1 VSIKLAFVYII
12 ECFCTG
18 SHAKGIGVIE
28 INVIIHVA
36 LLGTPPNFFYTFAAM
51 ITAIFVCLIVLTVVL
66 ITLLLWC
73 IGAVTGI
80 QKRMNV
86 LLYTVS
92 YIDLI
97 QRKRFIRY
105 LDQLSRKMSCNE
117 DEMEDNQKQFL
128 FHLSQELTSEIKRM
142 EDDYKDLI

>member
-1 VSIKLAFVYII
+1 
-12 ECFCTG
+12 
-18 SHAKGIGVIE
+18 
-28 INVIIHVA
+28 
-36 LLGTPPNFFYTFAAM
+36 M
-51 ITAIFVCLIVLTVVL
+51 ITAIFICLVFLTAVLV
-66 ITLLLWC
+66 ILLLWC
-73 IGAVTGI
+73 IGTVTGI
-80 QKRMNV
+80 QKRMNA

-128 FHLSQELTSEIKRM
+128 FHLSQELTNEIKRM

>member
-1 VSIKLAFVYII
+1 MV
-12 ECFCTG
+12 T
-18 SHAKGIGVIE
+18 VIF
-28 INVIIHVA
+28 I
-36 LLGTPPNFFYTFAAM
+36 
-51 ITAIFVCLIVLTVVL
+51 CLVFLTVVL

-73 IGAVTGI
+73 IEAVTGI
-80 QKRMNV
+80 QKRMDA
-86 LLYTVS
+86 LLYVVS

-128 FHLSQELTSEIKRM
+128 FHLSQELTNEIKRM

>member
-1 VSIKLAFVYII
+1 MSRSSYSSPYHPSFVV
-12 ECFCTG
+12 
-18 SHAKGIGVIE
+18 HR
-28 INVIIHVA
+28 
-36 LLGTPPNFFYTFAAM
+36 
-51 ITAIFVCLIVLTVVL
+51 
-66 ITLLLWC
+66 
-73 IGAVTGI
+73 AVTGI
-80 QKRMNV
+80 QKRMDA
-86 LLYTVS
+86 LLYVVS

-128 FHLSQELTSEIKRM
+128 FHLSQELTNEIKRM

>member
-1 VSIKLAFVYII
+1 
-12 ECFCTG
+12 
-18 SHAKGIGVIE
+18 
-28 INVIIHVA
+28 
-36 LLGTPPNFFYTFAAM
+36 M
-51 ITAIFVCLIVLTVVL
+51 ITAIFVCLIILTVVL

-73 IGAVTGI
+73 IGAVMGI

>member
-1 VSIKLAFVYII
+1 
-12 ECFCTG
+12 
-18 SHAKGIGVIE
+18 
-28 INVIIHVA
+28 
-36 LLGTPPNFFYTFAAM
+36 M
-51 ITAIFVCLIVLTVVL
+51 ITAIFIRIVFLTVVL
-66 ITLLLWC
+66 IILLLWC
-73 IGAVTGI
+73 IGTVTGI
-80 QKRMNV
+80 QKRMDA
-86 LLYTVS
+86 LLYVVP

-128 FHLSQELTSEIKRM
+128 FHLSQELTNEIKRM

>member
-1 VSIKLAFVYII
+1 
-12 ECFCTG
+12 
-18 SHAKGIGVIE
+18 
-28 INVIIHVA
+28 
-36 LLGTPPNFFYTFAAM
+36 M
-51 ITAIFVCLIVLTVVL
+51 ITAIFVCLIVLTVVI

-73 IGAVTGI
+73 IGVVIGI
-80 QKRMNV
+80 QKRMDA

-105 LDQLSRKMSCNE
+105 LDQLFRKMSCNE

>member
-1 VSIKLAFVYII
+1 
-12 ECFCTG
+12 
-18 SHAKGIGVIE
+18 
-28 INVIIHVA
+28 
-36 LLGTPPNFFYTFAAM
+36 M

-73 IGAVTGI
+73 IGAVIGI

-128 FHLSQELTSEIKRM
+128 FHLSQELTNEIKRM

>member
-1 VSIKLAFVYII
+1 
-12 ECFCTG
+12 
-18 SHAKGIGVIE
+18 
-28 INVIIHVA
+28 
-36 LLGTPPNFFYTFAAM
+36 M
-51 ITAIFVCLIVLTVVL
+51 ITAIFICLVLLTVVL
-66 ITLLLWC
+66 IILLLWC
-73 IGAVTGI
+73 IGTVTGI
-80 QKRMNV
+80 QKRMDI
-86 LLYTVS
+86 LLYVVS

-128 FHLSQELTSEIKRM
+128 FHLSQELTNEIKRM

>member
-1 VSIKLAFVYII
+1 
-12 ECFCTG
+12 
-18 SHAKGIGVIE
+18 
-28 INVIIHVA
+28 
-36 LLGTPPNFFYTFAAM
+36 M

-105 LDQLSRKMSCNE
+105 LDQLSKKMSCNE
-117 DEMEDNQKQFL
+117 DEMEYNQKQFL
-128 FHLSQELTSEIKRM
+128 FHLNQELTSEIKRM

>member
-1 VSIKLAFVYII
+1 MV
-12 ECFCTG
+12 
-18 SHAKGIGVIE
+18 
-28 INVIIHVA
+28 
-36 LLGTPPNFFYTFAAM
+36 
-51 ITAIFVCLIVLTVVL
+51 TAIFVCLIVLTVVL

-73 IGAVTGI
+73 IGAVIGI

>member
-1 VSIKLAFVYII
+1 
-12 ECFCTG
+12 
-18 SHAKGIGVIE
+18 
-28 INVIIHVA
+28 
-36 LLGTPPNFFYTFAAM
+36 M

-105 LDQLSRKMSCNE
+105 LDQLSKKMNCNE

-128 FHLSQELTSEIKRM
+128 FHLNQELTSEIKRM

>member
-1 VSIKLAFVYII
+1 
-12 ECFCTG
+12 
-18 SHAKGIGVIE
+18 
-28 INVIIHVA
+28 
-36 LLGTPPNFFYTFAAM
+36 M
-51 ITAIFVCLIVLTVVL
+51 ITAIFICLVLLTVVL
-66 ITLLLWC
+66 IILLLWC
-73 IGAVTGI
+73 IGTVTGI
-80 QKRMNV
+80 QKRMNA
-86 LLYTVS
+86 LLYVVS

-128 FHLSQELTSEIKRM
+128 FHLSQELTNEIKRM

>member
-1 VSIKLAFVYII
+1 
-12 ECFCTG
+12 
-18 SHAKGIGVIE
+18 
-28 INVIIHVA
+28 
-36 LLGTPPNFFYTFAAM
+36 M
-51 ITAIFVCLIVLTVVL
+51 ITAIFVCLIVLTVVI

-73 IGAVTGI
+73 IGAVIGI

>member
-1 VSIKLAFVYII
+1 
-12 ECFCTG
+12 
-18 SHAKGIGVIE
+18 
-28 INVIIHVA
+28 
-36 LLGTPPNFFYTFAAM
+36 M
-51 ITAIFVCLIVLTVVL
+51 ITAIFICLVLLTVVL

-73 IGAVTGI
+73 IGMVTGI
-80 QKRMNV
+80 QKRMDA
-86 LLYTVS
+86 LLYVVS

-128 FHLSQELTSEIKRM
+128 FHLSQELTNEIKRM

>member
-1 VSIKLAFVYII
+1 
-12 ECFCTG
+12 
-18 SHAKGIGVIE
+18 
-28 INVIIHVA
+28 
-36 LLGTPPNFFYTFAAM
+36 M
-51 ITAIFVCLIVLTVVL
+51 ITAIFVCLIILTVVL

-73 IGAVTGI
+73 IGAVMGI
-80 QKRMNV
+80 QKRMNI

-97 QRKRFIRY
+97 QRKRFIWY
-105 LDQLSRKMSCNE
+105 LDQLSKKMSCNE

>member
-1 VSIKLAFVYII
+1 
-12 ECFCTG
+12 
-18 SHAKGIGVIE
+18 
-28 INVIIHVA
+28 
-36 LLGTPPNFFYTFAAM
+36 M

-73 IGAVTGI
+73 IGAVIGI

>member
-1 VSIKLAFVYII
+1 
-12 ECFCTG
+12 
-18 SHAKGIGVIE
+18 
-28 INVIIHVA
+28 
-36 LLGTPPNFFYTFAAM
+36 M

-73 IGAVTGI
+73 IGAVIGI

-105 LDQLSRKMSCNE
+105 LDQLSKKMSCNE

-128 FHLSQELTSEIKRM
+128 FHLSQELTNEIKRM
-142 EDDYKDLI
+142 EDDYKDLV

>member
-1 VSIKLAFVYII
+1 MLSFPRVPWFRDPYILTRAKICTFFSINYL
-12 ECFCTG
+12 
-18 SHAKGIGVIE
+18 
-28 INVIIHVA
+28 
-36 LLGTPPNFFYTFAAM
+36 FYFHIFANM
-51 ITAIFVCLIVLTVVL
+51 ITAIFICLVLLTVVL

-73 IGAVTGI
+73 IGTVTGI
-80 QKRMNV
+80 QKRMDA
-86 LLYTVS
+86 LLYVVS

-128 FHLSQELTSEIKRM
+128 FHLSQELTNEIKRM

>member
-1 VSIKLAFVYII
+1 
-12 ECFCTG
+12 
-18 SHAKGIGVIE
+18 
-28 INVIIHVA
+28 
-36 LLGTPPNFFYTFAAM
+36 M

-105 LDQLSRKMSCNE
+105 LDQLSKKMSCNE
-117 DEMEDNQKQFL
+117 DEMEDNQEQFL
-128 FHLSQELTSEIKRM
+128 FHLNQELTSEIKRM

>member
-1 VSIKLAFVYII
+1 
-12 ECFCTG
+12 
-18 SHAKGIGVIE
+18 
-28 INVIIHVA
+28 
-36 LLGTPPNFFYTFAAM
+36 M

-80 QKRMNV
+80 QKRMDA
-86 LLYTVS
+86 LLYVVS

-128 FHLSQELTSEIKRM
+128 FHLSQELTNEIKRM

>member
-1 VSIKLAFVYII
+1 MV
-12 ECFCTG
+12 
-18 SHAKGIGVIE
+18 
-28 INVIIHVA
+28 
-36 LLGTPPNFFYTFAAM
+36 
-51 ITAIFVCLIVLTVVL
+51 TAIFVCLIVLTVVL

-73 IGAVTGI
+73 IGTVTGI
-80 QKRMNV
+80 QKKMNA
-86 LLYTVS
+86 LLYAVS

-128 FHLSQELTSEIKRM
+128 FHLSQELTNEIKRM

>member
-1 VSIKLAFVYII
+1 
-12 ECFCTG
+12 
-18 SHAKGIGVIE
+18 
-28 INVIIHVA
+28 
-36 LLGTPPNFFYTFAAM
+36 M

-73 IGAVTGI
+73 IGVVTGI

-105 LDQLSRKMSCNE
+105 LDQLSKKMSCNE

>member
-1 VSIKLAFVYII
+1 
-12 ECFCTG
+12 
-18 SHAKGIGVIE
+18 
-28 INVIIHVA
+28 
-36 LLGTPPNFFYTFAAM
+36 M

-97 QRKRFIRY
+97 QRKRFILY
-105 LDQLSRKMSCNE
+105 LDQLSKKMSCNE

-128 FHLSQELTSEIKRM
+128 FHLNQELTSEIKRM

>member
-1 VSIKLAFVYII
+1 
-12 ECFCTG
+12 
-18 SHAKGIGVIE
+18 
-28 INVIIHVA
+28 
-36 LLGTPPNFFYTFAAM
+36 M
-51 ITAIFVCLIVLTVVL
+51 ITAIFICLVLLTVVL

-73 IGAVTGI
+73 IETVTGI
-80 QKRMNV
+80 QKRMDA
-86 LLYTVS
+86 LLYVVS

-128 FHLSQELTSEIKRM
+128 FHLSQELTNEIKRM

>member
-1 VSIKLAFVYII
+1 
-12 ECFCTG
+12 
-18 SHAKGIGVIE
+18 
-28 INVIIHVA
+28 
-36 LLGTPPNFFYTFAAM
+36 M

-105 LDQLSRKMSCNE
+105 LDQLSRKMGDFE
-117 DEMEDNQKQFL
+117 DEMDDKQKSFL
-128 FHLSQELTSEIKRM
+128 FHLSQEVTNEIKRM